1 MSKRSTMRPLATMPD
16 ATRRAIRGVLTDIDD
31 TVSTEGRISTVAYAA
46 MEQLRDSGRLVIPI
60 TGRPAGWCDHI
71 ARMWPVDAVVGENG
85 AFYMRHDD
93 ASRKLVRRFAQDE
106 ATRSAN
112 RARLA
117 AIGERILA
125 AVPGSALA
133 SDQRYRES
141 DLAIDYCEDVAPLPR
156 AEVDRIVALM
166 QAEGMNAKV
175 SSIHV
180 NGWFGDFDKLT
191 MTRTAL
197 SEIFGIDLDAERERF
212 VFVGDSPN
220 DAPMF
225 AQFPNAV
232 GVANVREFA
241 DRIATLPAYVT
252 RAAAGEGFAE
262 LAAFLLA

>member
-1 MSKRSTMRPLATMPD
+1 MPD

-31 TVSTEGRISTVAYAA
+31 TLSTHGRIGAAAYAA
-46 MEQLRDSGRLVIPI
+46 MERLHTAGRLLIPI

-85 AFYMRHDD
+85 ALYMRHDD
-93 ASRKLVRRFAQDE
+93 ASRKLIRRFALDE
-106 ATRSAN
+106 AMRSAN
-112 RARLA
+112 RERLE

-125 AVPGSALA
+125 AVPGCALA

-156 AEVDRIVALM
+156 ASVDRIVALM
-166 QAEGMNAKV
+166 RAEGMTAKV

-180 NGWFGDFDKLT
+180 NGWFGSFDKLS
-191 MTRTAL
+191 MTRIAL
-197 SEIFGIDLDAERERF
+197 AEVFGIDLDAQREHF

-225 AQFPNAV
+225 AFFPNAV
-232 GVANVREFA
+232 GVANVRGFA

-252 RAAAGEGFAE
+252 QSEAGAGFAE
-262 LAAFLLA
+262 AAEFLLA